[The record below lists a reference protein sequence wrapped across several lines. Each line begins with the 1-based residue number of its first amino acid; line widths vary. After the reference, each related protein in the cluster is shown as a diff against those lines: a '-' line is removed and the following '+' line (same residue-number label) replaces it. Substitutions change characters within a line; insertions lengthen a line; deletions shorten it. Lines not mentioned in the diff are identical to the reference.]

1 MAPRGEVVPT
11 SPHPLRANSQLEHE
25 VQLVAT
31 GAQRLR
37 PFINYFHKILKWK
50 GNENTISFIFY
61 TVSLW
66 IIFYGVHW
74 ILFGKKEWP
83 CKYCSG
89 ARHVIMVNG
98 SITLCSAT
106 KNLFNRHL
114 KTKRF
119 HFLSQQMIDCV
130 CCLVCIVSVVRG
142 YLNAKYYLCQARAVN
157 NRGCPNF

>member
-1 MAPRGEVVPT
+1 MVTKMAPRGEVVPT

-74 ILFGKKEWP
+74 ILFGKKRMAMQVLQRCPARNYGEWLDYVMQCYEKP
-83 CKYCSG
+83 
-89 ARHVIMVNG
+89 
-98 SITLCSAT
+98 
-106 KNLFNRHL
+106 F
-114 KTKRF
+114 
-119 HFLSQQMIDCV
+119 
-130 CCLVCIVSVVRG
+130 
-142 YLNAKYYLCQARAVN
+142 
-157 NRGCPNF
+157 